1 MRPLIRPHH
10 LMRRVRAMPLA
21 ATVVTMLCGASS
33 AGAQWTIVYDRAY
46 LPASHNWVF
55 RDKYPQADRLF
66 NAFDYGHAILSETL
80 WGEPNSSVLRLE
92 HDAFT
97 ILTKRLLVSPPR
109 LPLAEAAIAPNFV
122 RLAPEVEAMFEWA
135 HVLHRQVYDVLAD
148 ERLDASEKDAAIK
161 RVYAWYRA
169 RTDLAF
175 SGRPKTMALMQEQ
188 PYSLAFRQK
197 YPKFN
202 GLIWSYHWLQMGLY
216 EPLVTERTPEGK
228 QAGITAALARF
239 RQLID
244 SAPFRMPAVMPMT
257 AAIAPQFAAKY
268 PELAIVFDN
277 LHSLHDV
284 VSDILANPNVP
295 RDQKR
300 STMLRAAAAYRD
312 DTTEVMTVAGWRR
325 MSLAMGATNMGGKAS
340 GIINAPPIPTLERGA
355 VMKHDKDGN
364 AIGEHAGHNMAPAD
378 SGKPVPKAVDHA
390 AHAGA
395 ADTVKAAVAPAAAPA
410 LVAAIDHA
418 TMDHSKMNMAATPSA
433 KPAAVDTGFAGVQK
447 RGAAVMGV
455 DQFTSQHVFEELP
468 DGGRIILVRDPKDSV
483 GTAQIRA
490 HLREIAGQ
498 FARGDFTNPM
508 LVHDLVV
515 PGTTVMAAK
524 RSRIRYSM
532 RERAG
537 GGEVRITTADAA
549 ARKAV
554 RDFLAFQRSD
564 HHAPAHEPE

>member
-1 MRPLIRPHH
+1 MRPRMQH
-10 LMRRVRAMPLA
+10 LPAALVALALAGHA
-21 ATVVTMLCGASS
+21 AT

-55 RDKYPQADRLF
+55 RDRYPQADRLF

-97 ILTKRLLVSPPR
+97 LLTKRLLVSPPR

-122 RLAPEVEAMFEWA
+122 RLAPEIEAMFDWA

-148 ERLDASEKDAAIK
+148 ERLDAAHKDAEIK

-216 EPLVTERTPEGK
+216 EPLIAERTPEGK

-300 STMLRAAAAYRD
+300 RTMLRAAAAYRD

-325 MSLAMGATNMGGKAS
+325 MSLAMGATNMGGTAT
-340 GIINAPPIPTLERGA
+340 GLINAPPIPTLERGA

-364 AIGEHAGHNMAPAD
+364 AIGEHAGHTRAPSD
-378 SGKPVPKAVDHA
+378 
-390 AHAGA
+390 
-395 ADTVKAAVAPAAAPA
+395 
-410 LVAAIDHA
+410 
-418 TMDHSKMNMAATPSA
+418 SA
-433 KPAAVDTGFAGVQK
+433 KPAAPAETPAMDHSMHDMGKPAADSGFAAVQR
-447 RGAAVMGV
+447 RGATVMGV
-455 DQFTSQHVFEELP
+455 DQSTSRHVFETLA
-468 DGGRIILVRDPKDSV
+468 DGGRIVLMRDPKDTA
-483 GTAQIRA
+483 GAAQIRA
-490 HLREIAGQ
+490 HLREIASQ
-498 FARGDFTNPM
+498 FAKGDFTNPM
-508 LVHDLVV
+508 LVHDQAV
-515 PGTTVMAAK
+515 PGTKVMAER
-524 RSRIRYSM
+524 RSRIRYTM
-532 RERAG
+532 RERVG

-549 ARKAV
+549 ARKAI
-554 RDFLAFQRSD
+554 RDFLSFQRSD
-564 HHAPAHEPE
+564 HRAPGHERE